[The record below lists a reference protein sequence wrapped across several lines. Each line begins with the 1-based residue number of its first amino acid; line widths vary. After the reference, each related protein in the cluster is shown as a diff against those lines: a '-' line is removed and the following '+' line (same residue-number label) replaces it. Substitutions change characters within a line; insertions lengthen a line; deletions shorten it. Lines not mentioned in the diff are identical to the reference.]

1 MKGKII
7 VITCAL
13 VMMACSYKNP
23 DNGPIRLNQ
32 VGYSPMQEMTATIVM
47 DEPVK
52 EVFILNE
59 KGDTVWIGV
68 PAVTLPNP
76 ISGKTCQI
84 VDFSALDTP
93 GTYTLYAKTQLS
105 TVNCQFSIKE
115 HEG

>member
-52 EVFILNE
+52 EVFIL
-59 KGDTVWIGV
+59 K
-68 PAVTLPNP
+68 
-76 ISGKTCQI
+76 
-84 VDFSALDTP
+84 
-93 GTYTLYAKTQLS
+93 
-105 TVNCQFSIKE
+105 
-115 HEG
+115 